1 MDLHEAIF
9 INLRRMATAAEQLA
23 KGQDLVDQCPE
34 RYRLPAETE
43 KSNNPVDTSQGGML

>member
-9 INLRRMATAAEQLA
+9 TNLRRMAVAVEQLA

-43 KSNNPVDTSQGGML
+43 KSNNPVDTSQGDLV